1 MSTGGYDLA
10 AVAKSKSELPN
21 PDLFLLF
28 NPFMMDLDA
37 ASFAVAAEPGI
48 SGAGYLL
55 TPVTE
60 SSIHATSMDPFAP
73 PVIDAHYLED
83 EAEQQAQHRG
93 LEIAR
98 EIIAQEPLSQLVVE
112 EQSPGPEVRS
122 VEDTIAHSWLSGNL
136 LHGCGTIR
144 MGSTPESP
152 VDADLRV
159 RGVEGLR
166 VADASVLPR
175 QLGNT
180 MAPTIGVG
188 AHAAR
193 IITGEI

>member
-60 SSIHATSMDPFAP
+60 SSVHATSMDPFAP

-83 EAEQQAQHRG
+83 EAE
-93 LEIAR
+93 
-98 EIIAQEPLSQLVVE
+98 
-112 EQSPGPEVRS
+112 
-122 VEDTIAHSWLSGNL
+122 
-136 LHGCGTIR
+136 
-144 MGSTPESP
+144 
-152 VDADLRV
+152 
-159 RGVEGLR
+159 
-166 VADASVLPR
+166 
-175 QLGNT
+175 
-180 MAPTIGVG
+180 
-188 AHAAR
+188 
-193 IITGEI
+193 